1 MQAKITTRLVKSLA
15 SQTEPYEIFDTE
27 LTGFILRVQPS
38 GHMSYYLAYRTPDG
52 HRNRFRLGR
61 ADALSVAQARD
72 LALKH
77 AARVI
82 AGEDVQ
88 AAKQKAREEV
98 QNAKLQTLGGFLEH
112 KYSPWLRAERPEK
125 RRSVETLQRLQ
136 ANFAVLFDRPMAEIS
151 PWTIEKWRAEQRKR
165 GKAQTT
171 INRDLTV
178 LRTVLSKAVLWKVIV
193 THPLEP
199 LKPLKVDTAGILRYL
214 TLEEEAHLRDALHQR
229 DAQIKAARER
239 GNAWRRARK
248 YTEMP
253 TLEEHGYG
261 DHLSP
266 MVLLSLNTG
275 MRRGELFSVRWAD
288 VNFQTKTLTVRGKT
302 AKSGQ
307 TRYIPLNAE
316 ALQVLMAWHQ
326 QTLGEGLVFPGK
338 KGGRLD
344 NVRKAWSGVL
354 KAADICGFR
363 WHDLRH
369 TFASK
374 LVMAGVP
381 LNTVRELLGH
391 TTPAMTLRYAHLAP
405 DHKASA
411 VERLCPALPGEKGCR
426 HRRDKQPWDCGATVM
441 TAQPERRTGA
451 LESYERYTRASVY
464 AC

>member
-15 SQTEPYEIFDTE
+15 PQIEPYEIFDTE

-38 GHMSYYLAYRTPDG
+38 GHMSYYLAYRTPEG
-52 HRNRFRLGR
+52 HRGRLRLGR

-82 AGEDVQ
+82 AGEDIQ
-88 AAKQKAREEV
+88 AARQKAREEV
-98 QNAKLQTLGGFLEH
+98 QNARLQTLGGFLEH
-112 KYSPWLRAERPEK
+112 KYGPWLRAERPEK

-136 ANFAVLFDRPMAEIS
+136 ANFAALLDRPMVEIS
-151 PWTIEKWRAEQRKR
+151 PWIIEKWRAEQRKC
-165 GKAQTT
+165 GKAQST
-171 INRDLTV
+171 INRDFTV
-178 LRTVLSKAVLWKVIV
+178 LRTVLSKAVLWKVLAS
-193 THPLEP
+193 HPLES
-199 LKPLKVDTAGILRYL
+199 LKPLKVDIAGRLRYL
-214 TLEEEAHLRDALHQR
+214 TLEEEARLRDALHQR
-229 DAQIKAARER
+229 DAEIKAARAR
-239 GNAWRRARK
+239 GNAWRRGRGYA
-248 YTEMP
+248 ELP
-253 TLEEHGYG
+253 TLEKHRYS
-261 DHLSP
+261 DHLTP
-266 MVLLSLNTG
+266 MVLLALNTG
-275 MRRGELFSVRWAD
+275 MRRGELFSVCWAD

-307 TRYIPLNAE
+307 TRYIPLNSE
-316 ALQVLMAWHQ
+316 ALQVLMVWYQ
-326 QTLGEGLVFPGK
+326 QTLREGLVFPGK

-344 NVRKAWSGVL
+344 NVRKAWARVL
-354 KAADICGFR
+354 KAADIRGFR

-411 VERLCPALPGEKGCR
+411 VEQLCPVESLRGEL
-426 HRRDKQPWDCGATVM
+426 VM
-441 TAQPERRTGA
+441 LGG
-451 LESYERYTRASVY
+451 V
-464 AC
+464 